1 MAFHLVTPT
10 HLKINGRRFKVV
22 SIPSMA
28 FHLVTA
34 LQGVTRALV
43 GSIPVKSLDGLSSR
57 DRGHGPSILPA
68 ANHSKSLNSLDGLS
82 SRGRL
87 VASGRMGQ
95 ANRFCL
101 NSLDGLSSRD
111 QLSLASFGKDL
122 ASLNS
127 LDGFSS
133 RDIDRFLETF
143 TLRKSQFP
151 RWPFIS

>member
-1 MAFHLVTPT
+1 MAFHLVTGGMD
-10 HLKINGRRFKVV
+10 HQYCRRQIIPKV
-22 SIPSMA
+22 SIPLMA
-28 FHLVTA
+28 FHLVTS
-34 LQGVTRALV
+34 QTNT
-43 GSIPVKSLDGLSSR
+43 
-57 DRGHGPSILPA
+57 A
-68 ANHSKSLNSLDGLS
+68 AVNWSSLNSLDGLS